1 MAFHLIRNSWD
12 GGGGRGL
19 GGYEVGGGVGA
30 VAVGYDGQVEGG
42 GEGAYL
48 DGLAQAAAPV
58 DVGLE
63 DVHGALF
70 DYLAE
75 SPTGVFVFAAGDVY
89 GGVAADRGV
98 AVELVGQDG
107 FFQPADVVVGEF
119 VSHFDGVRD
128 VPGTPGVEHD
138 VHVVADGI
146 SERPREFQVSTLAIA
161 SVGGAVSEEP
171 LGGGVALFGYPC
183 GAFGGGFRLYGEAEH
198 TRIRGELGSGRAAE
212 QCVHGLSERLALEVP
227 ESAVH
232 DAYGHHGLAL
242 ATVNHGAVHDVPE
255 ALYGER
261 VLAEEQRP
269 ERGVYDE
276 RLASGAGAG

>member
-1 MAFHLIRNSWD
+1 M
-12 GGGGRGL
+12 GR
-19 GGYEVGGGVGA
+19 GVGA

-48 DGLAQAAAPV
+48 DGLADAAAPV

-70 DYLAE
+70 DYLTE
-75 SPTGVFVFAAGDVY
+75 SPTGVFVFAAGYVY

-98 AVELVGQDG
+98 AVEFVCQDG

-119 VSHFDGVRD
+119 VSHFDGVGY

-138 VHVVADGI
+138 VDVVADGL
-146 SERPREFQVSTLAIA
+146 SERPREFEVSALAFA
-161 SVGGAVSEEP
+161 SVRRAVSEEP
-171 LGGGVALFGYPC
+171 LGGGVALSGYPL

-198 TRIRGELGSGRAAE
+198 TRVGRELGSGRAA
-212 QCVHGLSERLALEVP
+212 QQSVHGLSERLALEVP

-232 DAYGHHGLAL
+232 DAYGHHGFAL

-261 VLAEEQRP
+261 VVADEQGP

-276 RLASGAGAG
+276 GLAP